1 MTNAAE
7 KLEIQLDDK
16 LKTAEVT
23 EIKKPSDSVAKI
35 EPKTKAKPKS
45 TKTAKVKKE
54 VEPPLES
61 DVVPESKAKVETLS
75 PEQSTNNVAR
85 PKAHKR
91 FQKTKRPSKQEI
103 IERQANPTTIFAGKQ
118 KTINLELV
126 YGSDIL
132 HEYLQLN
139 QSTMLSAYERIAG
152 LMRMVSNDKA
162 SYKHVSAWVNQN
174 VQICQEQVKELQ
186 AQREA
191 IAEDLGADDLE
202 SSINIPDGYH
212 TKFEASHPI
221 SHKML
226 FILRLVDK
234 ELNESESLF
243 LGGLIDDEAYNK
255 LRTQATTVIR
265 GSVDRIFKATTPG
278 VRNGG
283 RYSPQELA
291 GWIRQGN
298 QLMFADLPQRF
309 EYIVS
314 GK

>member
-1 MTNAAE
+1 MTNTAE
-7 KLEIQLDDK
+7 KLDTQVDDK
-16 LKTAEVT
+16 PKTAEVT
-23 EIKKPSDSVAKI
+23 EINKPSNSVAKI
-35 EPKTKAKPKS
+35 APKAKAKPK
-45 TKTAKVKKE
+45 TAKATKVNKE
-54 VEPPLES
+54 VEPPSVSTVE
-61 DVVPESKAKVETLS
+61 PESKAKVDT
-75 PEQSTNNVAR
+75 PAAKQPTNNDAK
-85 PKAHKR
+85 PKANKR
-91 FQKTKRPSKQEI
+91 FQKTKRPSKQEM
-103 IERQANPTTIFAGKQ
+103 IERQANPTTILAGKQ
-118 KTINLELV
+118 KTINLDLV
-126 YGSDIL
+126 YASDII

-152 LMRMVSNDKA
+152 LLRMVSNDKVA
-162 SYKHVSAWVNQN
+162 YKHVSTWVNQN

-191 IAEDLGADDLE
+191 IAEDLGIDDLE
-202 SSINIPDGYH
+202 ISINTPDGYH

-243 LGGLIDDEAYNK
+243 LGGLIDDEAYGK

-278 VRNGG
+278 VRNNG

-298 QLMFADLPQRF
+298 QLLFSDLPQRF
-309 EYIVS
+309 EYIVN
-314 GK
+314 GE